1 MKFKTPSRP
10 MAAAIVFILLA
21 LYGTVLLAP
30 MFGQAPN
37 FDPALVQTLLTLIA
51 LAVNFYLGSS
61 NSSQA
66 KDDKPP
72 TTERTAP

>member
-10 MAAAIVFILLA
+10 MAAVIVLILLA

-30 MFGQAPN
+30 MFMQAPS

-66 KDDKPP
+66 KDDKPT